1 MALWTVMDVNI
12 VGSAVD
18 SRIVRVRL
26 SDSSSVVNK
35 ELAPA
40 ETIDLRS
47 QIEKLLKSNPQAASM
62 EVSIGGEVYEIDIGG
77 ARSLLAKLA
86 PDQRRILGMSSRA
99 FPPIA
104 IGVILVLLAGW
115 GASYVKFRSAM
126 NASNVEMMKLGAEII
141 QHPRTNPGLLSWA
154 IDALARDAE
163 IAISPERR
171 QQMVQVLAT
180 HPETSFETIIELYGT
195 EFPEFNALAGRLETY
210 EFWTEKKSAGPKD
223 ASGEKQKA
231 DSQPQTPAPS
241 TSRKEIIDRLPEE
254 KDGPSSSQSQTV
266 YPSTPGQVINK
277 Q

>member
-62 EVSIGGEVYEIDIGG
+62 EVSIGGELYEIDIGG

-86 PDQRRILGMSSRA
+86 PDRRRILGMSSRA
-99 FPPIA
+99 FPAIA

-126 NASNVEMMKLGAEII
+126 NASNVEI
-141 QHPRTNPGLLSWA
+141 
-154 IDALARDAE
+154 
-163 IAISPERR
+163 
-171 QQMVQVLAT
+171 
-180 HPETSFETIIELYGT
+180 
-195 EFPEFNALAGRLETY
+195 
-210 EFWTEKKSAGPKD
+210 
-223 ASGEKQKA
+223 
-231 DSQPQTPAPS
+231 
-241 TSRKEIIDRLPEE
+241 
-254 KDGPSSSQSQTV
+254 
-266 YPSTPGQVINK
+266 
-277 Q
+277 